1 MKKII
6 FISLALVIL
15 LSCGR
20 KSDPEHQASGIE
32 NIIIIS

>member
-1 MKKII
+1 MKKIL

-20 KSDPEHQASGIE
+20 KSDPEHQASSIE
-32 NIIIIS
+32 KIIIIS